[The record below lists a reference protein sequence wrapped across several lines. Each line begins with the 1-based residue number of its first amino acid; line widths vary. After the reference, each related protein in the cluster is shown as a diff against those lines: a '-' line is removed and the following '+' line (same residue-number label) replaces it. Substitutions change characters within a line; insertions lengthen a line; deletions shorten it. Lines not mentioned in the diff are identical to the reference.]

1 MTALFRKLLSNGS
14 IRFGG
19 GVLLLLILVAGIA
32 PWLGTVDPAAMDSGN
47 INTLSGTVGQFS
59 LLNGS
64 SVAHTFWMG
73 ADNFGRDIYSRVL
86 YGTRVSLLVGLFTAL
101 VALLVGGA
109 LGMLAG
115 YFRAL
120 DMVLMRF
127 MDGLMAIPAILLAIA
142 LVAALGA
149 QLWTV
154 VVAIAIPE
162 IPRVTRLVRS
172 LVLTLREEP
181 FVEAAKALATPTP
194 VILLRHI
201 LPNAMGVI
209 IVNTTLLMSAAILLE
224 TALSYLGFGIT
235 APNVSLGQLMALA
248 GDLDHGLEFRL
259 ARNGVVDAG
268 RELGHRA
275 ERRRLGGLAAGVGVD
290 LGVQHEHLHIGAR
303 VPAARKRGLKDA
315 LRQAARGGAICTTCE
330 RNRNTRTQHNAR
342 ARCTSQIFQL
352 FGNHFCRT
360 IFLKAQFWMSV
371 DISPNSLDGCG

>member
-1 MTALFRKLLSNGS
+1 MNTLFRKLLAHTTVRLGL
-14 IRFGG
+14 
-19 GVLLLLILVAGIA
+19 GVLGLLILIALTA
-32 PWLGTVDPAAMDSGN
+32 PWLGTVDPAAMDSAN
-47 INTLSGTVGQFS
+47 INTQAGVVGQFG
-59 LLNGS
+59 LLDGT

-73 ADNFGRDIYSRVL
+73 SDNFGRDIYSRVL
-86 YGTRVSLLVGLFTAL
+86 YGTRVSLLVGLFTAV

-201 LPNAMGVI
+201 LPNAMAPLIVQGTFIAASALKTVMPGEKFELALGADEGVAI
-209 IVNTTLLMSAAILLE
+209 KRKLVNRFAEDTGLAEPAWNEIPVKEGGDACLAHLFGLAPQF
-224 TALSYLGFGIT
+224 AGF
-235 APNVSLGQLMALA
+235 ARGQGPVVELADAREVALA
-248 GDLDHGLEFRL
+248 PALHQRRQRQQQEQRHE
-259 ARNGVVDAG
+259 RT
-268 RELGHRA
+268 REAIGP
-275 ERRRLGGLAAGVGVD
+275 GGNPL
-290 LGVQHEHLHIGAR
+290 
-303 VPAARKRGLKDA
+303 
-315 LRQAARGGAICTTCE
+315 
-330 RNRNTRTQHNAR
+330 
-342 ARCTSQIFQL
+342 
-352 FGNHFCRT
+352 
-360 IFLKAQFWMSV
+360 
-371 DISPNSLDGCG
+371 